1 MPYRFFSL
9 FLNSNFKSLAATSN
23 LPFLSGR
30 LEILTFRFRL
40 HFNLN
45 QRFPVF
51 VLSCRFSITRRV
63 SRLFSILLIMSITI
77 FLALQWWYSW
87 MNFFSIF
94 KSVKSK
100 LLILSMGVK
109 FVVNDMIAS
118 ACLRVKF
125 VELAPGI
132 DSLVKHIFCQFGV
145 RL

>member
-1 MPYRFFSL
+1 MPYRFFTL
-9 FLNSNFKSLAATSN
+9 VLNSNFISLAATSN
-23 LPFLSGR
+23 LPFLYCR
-30 LEILTFRFRL
+30 LEIHTFWFKL
-40 HFNLN
+40 PFNLN
-45 QRFPVF
+45 QRFLVF
-51 VLSCRFSITRRV
+51 VLSCRLSITRRD
-63 SRLFSILLIMSITI
+63 SRLFSILLITSITI
-77 FLALQWWYSW
+77 FWALQWRYSW

-125 VELAPGI
+125 VELAPGM
-132 DSLVKHIFCQFGV
+132 DSSVKHNFCQFAV